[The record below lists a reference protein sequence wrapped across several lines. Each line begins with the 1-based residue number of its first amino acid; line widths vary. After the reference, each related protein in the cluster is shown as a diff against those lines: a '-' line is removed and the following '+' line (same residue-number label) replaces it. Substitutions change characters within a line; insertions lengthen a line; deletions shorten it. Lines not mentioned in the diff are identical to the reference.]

1 MSKASRREEEKEVE
15 SGLRRLQSERSSSS
29 APFDYRERAQRA
41 EEARLFLHNV
51 VAQRG
56 RSRDPEALRNCQ
68 IARDAM
74 YEALNQAYPPGFWDN
89 FNGLK
94 KGRQS
99 ALESA
104 VCFLEADPW
113 FFRSGYVKADLLHCI
128 KRMDLSED
136 YRSRLQQVVL
146 HAVLGRDRREL
157 RSYRSLAAKIASADF
172 CEALRDLT
180 NHQDADV
187 RRRAAW
193 VMEIL

>member
-1 MSKASRREEEKEVE
+1 MNKAGRRKDEKEIE
-15 SGLRRLQSERSSSS
+15 RGLRRLQDQRTP
-29 APFDYRERAQRA
+29 APFDYNERAQRA
-41 EEARLFLHNV
+41 EEARLFLHKV
-51 VAQRG
+51 VAQHG
-56 RSRDPEALRNCQ
+56 RSRDAEASRRCQ

-99 ALESA
+99 ALEKA

-128 KRMDLSED
+128 KRIELSED

-146 HAVLGRDRREL
+146 NAVLGRDRREL
-157 RSYRSLAAKIASADF
+157 RSYRSLAAKIATPAF
-172 CEALRDLT
+172 CDTLRDLT
-180 NHQDADV
+180 NHQDPAV